1 MRILIRTSKNAI
13 WSRRLA
19 SFALAVIVVAIP
31 LHIFDLISSDAFTIS
46 LAIGLGAAGLALL
59 LGILAY
65 IRLWFTGDR
74 GWRPASFGVALG
86 LACLAPAAYAGYLAM
101 NYPSTAD
108 VSTALL
114 SPPALIMARGSDVQI
129 DPESILVSY
138 PNLLTRFYQIP
149 PSVLH
154 ELALTLARDRGWQII
169 SSEAPE
175 AEDRGGTLNAIRR
188 SLLGWSNEIA
198 LRISPGPI
206 GALIDLRAASLSPTP
221 HDLGDNGRAI
231 EGFLRALD
239 LSVTEYVQRN
249 MAFVDDDSHSIVV
262 QGLDED

>member
-1 MRILIRTSKNAI
+1 MLI
-13 WSRRLA
+13 
-19 SFALAVIVVAIP
+19 VAIP
-31 LHIFDLISSDAFTIS
+31 LHIFDLIPSDAFAIS
-46 LAIGLGAAGLALL
+46 LALGLGAAGLALL

-65 IRLWFTGDR
+65 VVLWFTGDR

-86 LACLAPAAYAGYLAM
+86 LICLAPAAYAGYLAVS
-101 NYPSTAD
+101 YPSTAD
-108 VSTALL
+108 ISTALL
-114 SPPALIMARGSDVQI
+114 SPPDLIMARGSDVEI

-154 ELALTLARDRGWQII
+154 QLALTLARQRGWQII
-169 SSEAPE
+169 SSTAPE
-175 AEDRGGTLNAIRR
+175 AEDSGGTLNAIRR

-198 LRISPGPI
+198 LRISPGPV
-206 GALIDLRAASLSPTP
+206 GALIDLRAASLYPTP
-221 HDLGDNGRAI
+221 HDLGDNGRSI

-249 MAFVDDDSHSIVV
+249 MAFIDDDSHSVV
-262 QGLDED
+262 VEGLDEEG